1 MSEGY
6 EIFTPE
12 ELAAQGM
19 TEELAD
25 VEKLIEAI
33 YKLSGRLT
41 ENAEL
46 LSEELFDIMS
56 EDIRELY
63 EEERLRIR
71 NRYDIDHKREAF
83 EHRERS
89 AALVP
94 RAWRF
99 LFLHGENVAAKLITE
114 AVNIDTDAFFAA
126 SEDEN
131 DENRPEYMPKMY
143 LSRAQKR
150 EAKRIEREEARRERK
165 EEKAKKA
172 RLRKLERDR
181 KRKTKKERAKAQ
193 RDAERE
199 ERQKRREEQ
208 QAKRRRRA
216 AEKSSK
222 RIERRKQR
230 LKRRKERKEA
240 RRHRATEKAN
250 KRGERRRQRRSAKSP
265 KSGT

>member
-1 MSEGY
+1 
-6 EIFTPE
+6 
-12 ELAAQGM
+12 M
-19 TEELAD
+19 TEEFEEIQQLQKD
-25 VEKLIEAI
+25 I
-33 YKLSGRLT
+33 Y
-41 ENAEL
+41 EL
-46 LSEELFDIMS
+46 NG
-56 EDIRELY
+56 ELY
-63 EEERLRIR
+63 ENSKLMAEELSDMMNSHVRDLYKEEYIRIR
-71 NRYDIDHKREAF
+71 SDYEI
-83 EHRERS
+83 ERRQKEFRTKERR
-89 AALVP
+89 AIYVP
-94 RAWRF
+94 YSRRF
-99 LFLHGENVAAKLITE
+99 LFFHRSNVAAKLIIEE
-114 AVNIDTDAFFAA
+114 ANIEADRFF
-126 SEDEN
+126 SECEAEN
-131 DENRPEYMPKMY
+131 DKNRPEYMPKMY

-230 LKRRKERKEA
+230 LKRREERK
-240 RRHRATEKAN
+240 
-250 KRGERRRQRRSAKSP
+250 
-265 KSGT
+265 